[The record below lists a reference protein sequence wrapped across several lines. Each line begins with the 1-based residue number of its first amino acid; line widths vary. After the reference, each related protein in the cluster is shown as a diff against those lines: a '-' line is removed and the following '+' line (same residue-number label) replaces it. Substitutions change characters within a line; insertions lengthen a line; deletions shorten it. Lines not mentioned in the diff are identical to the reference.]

1 MNYRTAIAAL
11 SLLGCPMPESTD
23 DDVGDESTET
33 ESTSTDSDT
42 TETEGGCPV
51 GLEGCPCS
59 DASTCFP
66 ALECVD
72 GLCIPADPCPIGASG
87 CPCTNFGTCDP
98 GSTCVDGTCECE
110 AGELG
115 CECLDGGCS
124 NALDCVDGVCAI
136 PELISEAANGWGP
149 VTCWADRGAAT
160 PSVGGQCFAFRGD
173 VVHDVRPACE
183 IAELLVSQEWMPFGT
198 WEGAGWPVGCADG
211 TAAPAPAPP
220 WDDAGCFLSGGGEVR
235 CFGRLGHLWVGLVPE
250 CSAPPMNAFP
260 PWGDFIVDNCVVPD
274 PAPADNDVDEWRC
287 GPVMGLAND
296 ICMARYGDQWT
307 RPYPP
312 CYVDPIDSPLATVFN
327 QQPHDGWSVFQCL

>member
-1 MNYRTAIAAL
+1 MQYRTAIAAL

-23 DDVGDESTET
+23 DDVGDESTES

-98 GSTCVDGTCECE
+98 GSTCVDGVCECE

-149 VTCWADRGAAT
+149 VTCWMSRSVEDPGVPGDCYAA
-160 PSVGGQCFAFRGD
+160 RGD
-173 VVHDVRPACE
+173 VVHRVRPACE
-183 IAELLVSQEWMPFGT
+183 IAELLDSQEWLPFGT
-198 WEGAGWPVGCADG
+198 WEGSVWETGCAEG
-211 TAAPAPAPP
+211 MPGPSAGAP
-220 WDDAGCFLSGGGEVR
+220 WDDADCFLAGTQVR
-235 CFGRLGHLWVGLVPE
+235 CWGRIGHLWTAILPGCTAATLSNPFE
-250 CSAPPMNAFP
+250 PWANNADAFGCLPDAPPS
-260 PWGDFIVDNCVVPD
+260 
-274 PAPADNDVDEWRC
+274 DNDVEEWSC
-287 GPVMGLAND
+287 GEPLPVTGQVCL
-296 ICMARYGDQWT
+296 ARYGEHWT
-307 RPYPP
+307 RPFPP
-312 CYVDPIDSPLATVFN
+312 CYVDPVDGTLVTYM
-327 QQPHDGWSVFQCL
+327 QQPFDGWSVFQCL